1 MSLAMFA
8 APVDE
13 NNEHQINNNDNN
25 IMNKKR
31 RTHNRTQKVNSTENF
46 TTNKVNSILNEI
58 YSNMGEDGEDVDTFN
73 PPPKSSSSGVEK
85 TMMPP
90 QSAEMASP
98 QYSSNDL
105 MNRTLGRTPQPS
117 YDGNDNLDLNDYK
130 NYGSDAA
137 NDKYYKQLIPGYES
151 QKRNANRPYHNGGN
165 ETSHQQQQ
173 QQQPD
178 VLVQKLNYM
187 ISLLEEQQDE
197 RTDNVT
203 EEVILYS
210 FLGIFIIFIADSF
223 VRIGKYVR

>member
-58 YSNMGEDGEDVDTFN
+58 YNNMGEDGEDVDAFN

-105 MNRTLGRTPQPS
+105 MNKTLGRTPQPS
-117 YDGNDNLDLNDYK
+117 VDGNDNLDLNDYK
-130 NYGSDAA
+130 NYGNHAS
-137 NDKYYKQLIPGYES
+137 NDKYYKRFIPGYET
-151 QKRNANRPYHNGGN
+151 QRHNTNKPYHNGGSYGGE
-165 ETSHQQQQ
+165 ETTNH
-173 QQQPD
+173 QQPD
-178 VLVQKLNYM
+178 VLLQKLNYM

-210 FLGIFIIFIADSF
+210 FLGIFMIFIADSF

>member
-13 NNEHQINNNDNN
+13 NNEQPINNENN

-31 RTHNRTQKVNSTENF
+31 RTHNRTQKTNSAENF

-85 TMMPP
+85 TLMDPKN
-90 QSAEMASP
+90 AEMSNP
-98 QYSSNDL
+98 QYPPNDL
-105 MNRTLGRTPQPS
+105 MHRTLGRTPQPS
-117 YDGNDNLDLNDYK
+117 VDGNDNLDLNDYK
-130 NYGSDAA
+130 NYGNPAS
-137 NDKYYKQLIPGYES
+137 NDKYYKRFIPGYET
-151 QKRNANRPYHNGGN
+151 QRHNPNKPYHNGGSYGGE
-165 ETSHQQQQ
+165 ETTNH
-173 QQQPD
+173 QQPD
-178 VLVQKLNYM
+178 VLLQKLNYM

-210 FLGIFIIFIADSF
+210 FLGIFMIFIADSF